1 MDGSIFERYDTAR
14 VRIFAIGE
22 NSSQLSEFRD
32 VFGMRFVGLVDSS
45 GVYQSYR
52 VPNPQAP
59 YPQDYVI
66 DQQGV
71 VRYWSDQFDPQ
82 EVIRVIDRLLGSGV
96 ESSGGRRMASSG
108 IVVSPN
114 PFRGSVRISLGHSFD
129 RSHSY
134 SPVRVFDA
142 QGRLVRSLPVSSSLN
157 PSPLFLS
164 WDGTDD
170 AGRRQPAGVYSVRS
184 RAARTVPVLLLR

>member
-1 MDGSIFERYDTAR
+1 MDGSLFERYDTAR

-45 GVYQSYR
+45 GVYQAYR

-96 ESSGGRRMASSG
+96 EASRERHPSSSGLA
-108 IVVSPN
+108 VEPN
-114 PFRGSVRISLGHSFD
+114 PFHSRTRISLPLDIVAHG
-129 RSHSY
+129 RIG
-134 SPVRVFDA
+134 VFDA
-142 QGRLVRSLPVSSSLN
+142 TGRLVSN
-157 PSPLFLS
+157 LS
-164 WDGTDD
+164 ASEPRGPGAACWDGTDET
-170 AGRRQPAGVYSVRS
+170 GRRLPTGVYYLRHPATRS
-184 RAARTVPVLLLR
+184 VPVLLLR

>member
-1 MDGSIFERYDTAR
+1 M
-14 VRIFAIGE
+14 RIFAIGE
-22 NSSQLSEFRD
+22 NINQLSEFRD
-32 VFGMRFVGLVDSS
+32 VFGMRYVGLVDGS
-45 GVYQSYR
+45 GVYQEYR
-52 VPNPQAP
+52 VPNPEAP

-82 EVIRVIDRLLGSGV
+82 EVIRVIDRLLGTGV
-96 ESSGGRRMASSG
+96 ETSGERRMASSELA
-108 IVVSPN
+108 VSPN

-142 QGRLVRSLPVSSSLN
+142 QGRLVRSLPML
-157 PSPLFLS
+157 LS
-164 WDGTDD
+164 WDGADD
-170 AGRRQPAGVYSVRS
+170 AGRRQPAGVYYVRS
-184 RAARTVPVLLLR
+184 RAARAVPVLFLR

>member
-22 NSSQLSEFRD
+22 NSSQISEFRD

-45 GVYQSYR
+45 GVYQAYR

-82 EVIRVIDRLLGSGV
+82 EVIRVIDRLLGPGV
-96 ESSGGRRMASSG
+96 EQQEQPRATVDEGRPC
-108 IVVSPN
+108 VNPN
-114 PFRGSVRISLGHSFD
+114 PFRTRTSISLQTAAGK
-129 RSHSY
+129 RTG
-134 SPVRVFDA
+134 VAVFDA
-142 QGRLVRSLPVSSSLN
+142 AGRLVRTIAALARPKSGSV
-157 PSPLFLS
+157 S

-170 AGRRQPAGVYSVRS
+170 AGRRLPSGVYYVRS
-184 RAARTVPVLLLR
+184 RAAGAMPVLLLR

>member
-1 MDGSIFERYDTAR
+1 

-22 NSSQLSEFRD
+22 NGNQLSEFRD

-45 GVYQSYR
+45 GVYQAYR

-71 VRYWSDQFDPQ
+71 VRYWADQFDLQ

-96 ESSGGRRMASSG
+96 EAGGGRRMASG
-108 IVVSPN
+108 EIAVSPN

-129 RSHSY
+129 RSHSD

-142 QGRLVRSLPVSSSLN
+142 QGRLVRSLPVSSSLD
-157 PSPLFLS
+157 PSPRFLS
-164 WDGTDD
+164 WDGADD
-170 AGRRQPAGVYSVRS
+170 AGRRQPAGVYYVTS
-184 RAARTVPVLLLR
+184 RAARAAPVLLLR

>member
-1 MDGSIFERYDTAR
+1 

-45 GVYQSYR
+45 GVYQAYR

-66 DQQGV
+66 DQQGI

-82 EVIRVIDRLLGSGV
+82 VVIRVIDRLLGPGV
-96 ESSGGRRMASSG
+96 ETSGEWRMASSELA
-108 IVVSPN
+108 VSPN
-114 PFRGSVRISLGHSFD
+114 PSRGSVRISLDHSRD
-129 RSHSY
+129 RS
-134 SPVRVFDA
+134 
-142 QGRLVRSLPVSSSLN
+142 
-157 PSPLFLS
+157 LS
-164 WDGTDD
+164 
-170 AGRRQPAGVYSVRS
+170 
-184 RAARTVPVLLLR
+184 

>member
-1 MDGSIFERYDTAR
+1 MRY
-14 VRIFAIGE
+14 
-22 NSSQLSEFRD
+22 
-32 VFGMRFVGLVDSS
+32 VGLVDGS
-45 GVYQSYR
+45 GVYQEYR
-52 VPNPQAP
+52 VPNPEAP

-82 EVIRVIDRLLGSGV
+82 EVIRVIDRLLGTGV
-96 ESSGGRRMASSG
+96 ETSGERRMASSELA
-108 IVVSPN
+108 VSPN

-129 RSHSY
+129 RSVSC

-142 QGRLVRSLPVSSSLN
+142 QGRLVRSLPVSSSLD

-164 WDGTDD
+164 WDGADD
-170 AGRRQPAGVYSVRS
+170 AGSRLPSGVYYVRS
-184 RAARTVPVLLLR
+184 RAARAVPVLFLR